1 MTVTVNDL
9 LKEGGKY
16 DLLKGTGLKLH
27 PKTAERDINIGKI
40 QLTEDLTVADVLTEW
55 NKYGLY
61 SFIRKDTDGTPYVMV
76 GHTYL
81 SGNVA
86 SSILNTDGSSDTPQ
100 IQFDYHVA
108 QDNLTLMNCDPR
120 YLAVSAEG
128 FKFEGNKQI
137 KYNVTVRLN
146 PEWTGQNDTEHKKFQ
161 ILNETKLSKK
171 SLKLEL
177 SPNQRLRIE

>member
-1 MTVTVNDL
+1 M
-9 LKEGGKY
+9 
-16 DLLKGTGLKLH
+16 
-27 PKTAERDINIGKI
+27 
-40 QLTEDLTVADVLTEW
+40 TVADVLTEW

-108 QDNLTLMNCDPR
+108 QDN
-120 YLAVSAEG
+120 
-128 FKFEGNKQI
+128 
-137 KYNVTVRLN
+137 
-146 PEWTGQNDTEHKKFQ
+146 
-161 ILNETKLSKK
+161 
-171 SLKLEL
+171 
-177 SPNQRLRIE
+177 